1 MSGADAPAPGVD
13 LKLRARCA
21 AIVMHRFPQTPEEIA
36 KSVAELD
43 YKFISL
49 QTMGELRNLFPA
61 KTYEEE
67 VKRSTISLF

>member
-1 MSGADAPAPGVD
+1 
-13 LKLRARCA
+13 
-21 AIVMHRFPQTPEEIA
+21 MHRFPQTPEEIA

-67 VKRSTISLF
+67 VPPPFCVAVPPQHPTCGRR

>member
-1 MSGADAPAPGVD
+1 
-13 LKLRARCA
+13 
-21 AIVMHRFPQTPEEIA
+21 MHRFPQTPEEIA

-43 YKFISL
+43 YKFINL

-67 VKRSTISLF
+67 VKRSTISLFCELNGSRERFVVN